1 MFSFFFFVTIRPPP
15 RSTRTATLS
24 PDPPLFLSRIVDYKT
39 GRLYPSIGYLM
50 RQLRRSR
57 AAIVHALARL
67 KEHGFLEWIR
77 RTEPTGNVGFGPQ
90 VRQITNAYRFCLP
103 PAARRMVERIVGK
116 GPAPDDDTH
125 RREAAA
131 QEMEAMLASLPADQ
145 RMHAMIERSEEQT
158 SELQSLMRISYA

>member
-1 MFSFFFFVTIRPPP
+1 M
-15 RSTRTATLS
+15 
-24 PDPPLFLSRIVDYKT
+24 RISDWSSDVCSSD
-39 GRLYPSIGYLM
+39 L
-50 RQLRRSR
+50 
-57 AAIVHALARL
+57 
-67 KEHGFLEWIR
+67 
-77 RTEPTGNVGFGPQ
+77 

-145 RMHAMIERSEEQT
+145 RMHAMNEDDALAGVLARLGLAIETNASSPRNKERTRVVWGKKRE
-158 SELQSLMRISYA
+158 

>member
-1 MFSFFFFVTIRPPP
+1 M
-15 RSTRTATLS
+15 
-24 PDPPLFLSRIVDYKT
+24 RISDWSSDVCSSD
-39 GRLYPSIGYLM
+39 L
-50 RQLRRSR
+50 
-57 AAIVHALARL
+57 
-67 KEHGFLEWIR
+67 
-77 RTEPTGNVGFGPQ
+77 

-145 RMHAMIERSEEQT
+145 RMHAMIEDDALAGVPARLGIALDT
-158 SELQSLMRISYA
+158 KDRKRVV